1 MSVYNKSLEDKL
13 NEMYPEL
20 KRHGVNLSVC
30 FDDKKD
36 AWIVELRKGPK
47 ELHTHLE
54 KKDAEACID
63 GIECVYL
70 GVQIGQFVKE
80 FEP

>member
-1 MSVYNKSLEDKL
+1 MSVDHKALEEKL

-20 KRHGVNLSVC
+20 NKYGVNLAVC

-36 AWIVELRKGPK
+36 AWIVELRKGSR

-54 KKDAEACID
+54 KKDAEACLD
-63 GIECVYL
+63 GIQCVYL
-70 GVQIGQFVKE
+70 GVQIGQFIKE
-80 FEP
+80 FKA